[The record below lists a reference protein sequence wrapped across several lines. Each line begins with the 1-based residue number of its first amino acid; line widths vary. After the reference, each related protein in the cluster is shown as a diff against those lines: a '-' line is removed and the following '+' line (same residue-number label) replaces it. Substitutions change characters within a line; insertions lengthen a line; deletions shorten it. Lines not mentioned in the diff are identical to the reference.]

1 VRVCVCVCVCVTLL
15 CVCVFV
21 CVFFPSLCE
30 RVEGHLC
37 LWGEGLKHCLATQEK
52 EIRKG
57 MLCNVL
63 FVLLSVLAV
72 IVCSSAAS
80 VGNIYNVGVGIYDM
94 TGPAAEINFM
104 GYASTY
110 SHSLSHSHNACLCVR
125 FCVFNLSLCVCV
137 CFVGK
142 CVLFGC

>member
-1 VRVCVCVCVCVTLL
+1 
-15 CVCVFV
+15 
-21 CVFFPSLCE
+21 
-30 RVEGHLC
+30 
-37 LWGEGLKHCLATQEK
+37 
-52 EIRKG
+52 